1 MWLLELWQRV
11 MKTIMETIKNNEEY
25 DISKLTEFVLQHKE
39 LLDYLDNYDK
49 EKENLPIKQ

>member
-11 MKTIMETIKNNEEY
+11 METIMETTKNNEEY
-25 DISKLTEFVLQHKE
+25 NISKLIEFVLQHKE

>member
-1 MWLLELWQRV
+1 
-11 MKTIMETIKNNEEY
+11 METIKNNEEY
-25 DISKLTEFVLQHKE
+25 DISKLKEFVLEHKD

>member
-11 MKTIMETIKNNEEY
+11 METTKNNEEY
-25 DISKLTEFVLQHKE
+25 NISKLTESVLQHRE